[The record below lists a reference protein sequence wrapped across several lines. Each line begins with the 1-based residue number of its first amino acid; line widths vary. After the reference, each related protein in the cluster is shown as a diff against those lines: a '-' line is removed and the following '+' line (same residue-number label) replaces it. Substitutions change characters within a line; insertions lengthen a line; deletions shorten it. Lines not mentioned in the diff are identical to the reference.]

1 MFGFIFIFVFSIIN
15 MVYSVSLIYDKG
27 PHGDFYKSPLYLKIK
42 EKINFIGPSEKSFT
56 DYLAEP
62 YEGSSRYDQLEEE
75 QKNTLYH
82 LVLSFDNLNEQ
93 AQFSIKCTCA
103 AHENDDIE
111 ELRNILFSIFQE
123 VGVL

>member
-1 MFGFIFIFVFSIIN
+1 MFSFIFIFSIIN
-15 MVYSVSLIYDKG
+15 IVYGVSLIYDKG
-27 PHGDFYKSPLYLKIK
+27 PHGDFYESQLYLKIK
-42 EKINFIGPSEKSFT
+42 EKINFIGPSEKSFA

-82 LVLSFDNLNEQ
+82 LVLFFDNLNEQ

-103 AHENDDIE
+103 AHENGDIE
-111 ELRNILFSIFQE
+111 ELRSILFSIFQE
-123 VGVL
+123 IGVL